1 MVSLGCRFVRQ
12 DENTAIL
19 SSSFGEVADEYNR
32 LRSAPS
38 DEALDW
44 LVPEAASDVL
54 EIGAGTGIL
63 TRLLADRIPHLTA
76 VEPDKRMR
84 TVLAASDARVE
95 VLAGRAEAIPA
106 PSASVDLVI
115 AQSAWHWVD
124 EARAIPEVTRVLRPG
139 GRLSLV
145 WTGPDRSVD
154 WVRSLW
160 AGGIIFSP
168 EDRTEKDGWRRRR
181 HLVSVDPSTE
191 GPFLTPETMLF
202 RWTRPMH
209 REELVALSSTYS
221 AVITMDDDA
230 RQQHLAGMR
239 QFLNEY
245 EPFAGLETLDVPMR
259 SYCWRANKR

>member
-1 MVSLGCRFVRQ
+1 M
-12 DENTAIL
+12 
-19 SSSFGEVADEYNR
+19 
-32 LRSAPS
+32 
-38 DEALDW
+38 
-44 LVPEAASDVL
+44 L

-63 TRLLADRIPHLTA
+63 TRLLADRVPHLTA
-76 VEPDKRMR
+76 VEPDERMR
-84 TVLAASDARVE
+84 AVLAANDARVE

-106 PSASVDLVI
+106 ASASVDLVI

-124 EARAIPEVTRVLRPG
+124 EARAIPEVARVLRPG

-168 EDRTEKDGWRRRR
+168 EDTSEEDSRRRRR
-181 HLVSVDPSTE
+181 HLVSVDPGTD

-202 RWTRPMH
+202 RWTRSMN
-209 REELVALSSTYS
+209 REDLVALSATYS

-239 QFLNEY
+239 QL
-245 EPFAGLETLDVPMR
+245 
-259 SYCWRANKR
+259 SQ